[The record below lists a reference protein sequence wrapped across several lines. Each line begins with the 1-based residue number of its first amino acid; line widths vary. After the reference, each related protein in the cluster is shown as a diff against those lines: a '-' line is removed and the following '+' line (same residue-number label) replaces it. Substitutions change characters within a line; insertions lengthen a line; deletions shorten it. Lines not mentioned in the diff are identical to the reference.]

1 MNTLAEQLLTDYLD
15 STPMVLRYRE
25 AYVEAHGCQAAE
37 PALPATHAWPESGE
51 QISYAQKLTGL
62 LPIREGIGA
71 EIGPLNFPLL
81 KKTDGNVLYVDH
93 LDTAGLQAKY
103 PTLTDIVDVDRPMQN
118 NSLADTLAADAPLDY
133 LVASQVF
140 EHVPNPIAWLQE
152 IAAVLREG
160 GLLALSVPDRRFTF
174 DLYRQESR
182 ASDMVAAFYA
192 EASVPN
198 VRMVYDHHAQAAAV
212 NMHWAIPESLHPHEV
227 VAGRGSR
234 PARRVAADHLGF
246 VRRAHGGEYLDVHCW
261 VFTPVSF
268 LLIFAE
274 LAADGFIPYRCRQ
287 FYPTD
292 PSLEGDRSNHSMT
305 IVLEKADAQATPTEL
320 RKSFLLP
327 LGPVARTA

>member
-1 MNTLAEQLLTDYLD
+1 MTESINDAGHAYLD
-15 STPMVLRYRE
+15 VSPLVLRYRE
-25 AYVEAHGCQAAE
+25 AHIEASGQPAPE
-37 PALPATHAWPESGE
+37 PALPTAHAWPSSGE
-51 QISYAQKLTGL
+51 NVSYAQKLTGL
-62 LPIREGIGA
+62 LPVAEGTGA

-93 LDTAGLQAKY
+93 LDTDGLRAKY
-103 PTLTDIVDVDRPMQN
+103 PTLTDIVEVDRPMRN
-118 NSLADTLAADAPLDY
+118 DSLTDTLAADAPLDY

-140 EHVPNPIAWLQE
+140 EHVPNPIGWLQE

-182 ASDMVAAFYA
+182 TSDMVAASFA
-192 EASVPN
+192 ETRVPD
-198 VRMVYDHHAQAAAV
+198 VRMVYDHHALAAAV
-212 NMHWAIPESLHPHEV
+212 NMHWAIPDSLHPHEV
-227 VAGRGSR
+227 VAGRGTAA
-234 PARRVAADHLGF
+234 ARRVAADPLAF

-268 LLIFAE
+268 LLIFAD
-274 LAADGFIPYRCRQ
+274 LAGDGFIPYRCRQ

-305 IVLEKADAQATPTEL
+305 VVLEKADTQATPTEL
-320 RKSFLLP
+320 RKSFLKP
-327 LGPVARTA
+327 LGPGG